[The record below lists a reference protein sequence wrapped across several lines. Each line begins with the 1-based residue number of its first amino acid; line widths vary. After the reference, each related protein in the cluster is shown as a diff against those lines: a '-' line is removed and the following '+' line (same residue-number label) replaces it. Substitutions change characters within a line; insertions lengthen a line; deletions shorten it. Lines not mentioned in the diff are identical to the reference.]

1 MPVVGAS
8 YCCGPICKPALLANL
23 PAFQESLG
31 ICAAENGVP
40 PDRAQTLALAF
51 EEVFVN
57 ICSYAYPQEPGDVTL
72 ACQTEA
78 GAFVTEIMDHGQPF
92 DPTHAP
98 DPGIRADLESRPPGG
113 LGCFLISRL
122 ADDFQYRRVDG
133 RNIVRLVLRL
143 VQEVAG

>member
-1 MPVVGAS
+1 MPAVGAS
-8 YCCGPICKPALLANL
+8 SCCDPICKQALLANL
-23 PAFQESLG
+23 HSFQESLG

-57 ICSYAYPQEPGDVTL
+57 ICSYAYSQEPGDVTL

-78 GAFVTEIMDHGQPF
+78 GAFVIEIMDQGRPF

-98 DPGIRADLESRPPGG
+98 DPGIRADLKSRPLGG

-122 ADDFQYRRVDG
+122 VDDFQYRREDG
-133 RNIVRLVLRL
+133 RNIVRLVLRP
-143 VQEVAG
+143 VQEVA